1 MLKKKR
7 GQSAVEYALVIIV
20 AIAAL
25 LAINAYMKKG
35 MQGRL
40 KESTDQ
46 IGRQFNAA
54 AAYEYSWKTQSTGVT
69 NTTENR
75 IAGSG
80 NIVQIVGGS
89 ENVAR
94 SEYEAFG
101 TAPTQTYK

>member
-46 IGRQFNAA
+46 IGRQFDPKGN
-54 AAYEYSWKTQSTGVT
+54 YEYSWKTQSTGTT

-75 IAGSG
+75 IAGNGS
-80 NIVQIVGGS
+80 ITQIVGGS
-89 ENVAR
+89 ENVFR

-101 TAPTQTYK
+101 NVVSQKY